1 MANIADKTYIVN
13 YQRIEKSERTWK
25 VEAEKRS
32 EAIDKALEKARDAT
46 SVFSDDR
53 FKAKQAILEKE
64 HVKGKWLV
72 KIEKV
77 RTSNRKW
84 IVKAASKKAAEK
96 KVKDSITKAEVKILS
111 VEELAKK
118 GDKSWNKLEKKVK
131 VTKS

>member
-1 MANIADKTYIVN
+1 MANNADKTYIVS

-32 EAIDKALEKARDAT
+32 EAINIALEKAQEKAML
-46 SVFSDDR
+46 SDE
-53 FKAKQAILEKE
+53 FKVKQAILEKE

-72 KIEKV
+72 KVEK
-77 RTSNRKW
+77 RHNALRKW

-111 VEELAKK
+111 VEELVKK
-118 GDKSWNKLEKKVK
+118 GDKVEKKVK